1 MTREEFEKAYSA
13 KKKKSVTPNANLRT
27 AFDNAYKSKALAA
40 RRTALAAQQAEEAK
54 QYKVNLPD
62 VYKND
67 VNNATKGAA
76 GYKLYEDALTEK
88 ANAESA
94 KPWYI
99 KLADVLATG
108 NTTDTSLPTAMM
120 NQAIAA
126 TRADES
132 YKNPSSEWTDEER
145 NAFGYLYAINPEE
158 AYKYAEETNNARN
171 THKKQLEL
179 EKIKADATKD
189 GGNMVVNALGA
200 VAAGLTGGADYLTDL
215 VQLNARGK
223 LTTEKGISPFEWS
236 QAVKE
241 GIGTKLNQTYGTIPD
256 NVWIFGGKG
265 WGDVYQL
272 GSSILESSA
281 ALAAGGPYGSLALFF
296 GNAAAAGIDD
306 AKARGASDDQALL
319 YGTLLG
325 VAEAGAEKIGIDNLL
340 KVGKSGKTGFI
351 NGVKEVLKQAGAE
364 GAEEGVTAVLG
375 EVFDNMVMADK
386 SNYNALVNEY
396 MAQGMSRYDAEV
408 KAVVQTMGDV
418 IYDVVGGAVSGATH
432 AAPVA
437 VGSAIV
443 NNRSDLASGRKI
455 IDSMGA
461 QSELYDAAEAS
472 DNSELIKLVQK
483 AKKAQIGSNKEAR
496 LTGRLAQQF
505 EKQYAEDTADYLTD
519 SEIKRLGG
527 DATAKTDYEAKAE
540 KYLGKKTNA
549 IKSET
554 TSLLDS
560 VVNYGTIEPS
570 KKYTGETLAAYN
582 KGLANYNGSPEAYA
596 LNFAIAR
603 SLGIKANGASFK
615 DMLSTLSAEDQR
627 GVTSLSDDTIIA
639 AFEAG
644 VKYMDGIK
652 AAQAR
657 VENNRKKA
665 RSIEEEKQKKKASS
679 EREETEITAED
690 NTDNVSVSTEV
701 ETMETEGK
709 LNRTQTEAVKNIR
722 KLAAYLPG
730 YTFIIEA
737 ITEGGGNGYYDPATN
752 TVHIN
757 INAGRIGAESGPFDF
772 ALDATWSHEVGHS
785 IKENAPQ
792 AYEELRQFIK
802 DTFFKSEAR
811 WESAV
816 KARLEQYRAQLGD
829 DEKITYEYAEEE
841 VVCNSLG
848 KMLSSQ
854 RVMNELAAEH
864 RSVFSRVWRAIKS
877 FFDKIIKGITGNVE
891 AGAYSYKS
899 REERIVAEESKRK
912 YAELEKMF
920 VTALKAANEAAQAAK
935 TIKYTADQKT
945 AQNGENSALT
955 NTNEQNVNVS
965 GENNNKTPGVD
976 NTEVKYSFGVTQAE
990 INEYIN
996 KAYTKQN
1003 TEDYKPYAVVDQ
1015 KLIDDVSS
1023 EIDIA
1028 GYIHAL
1034 RDNDIRHIRNSH
1046 GESTNEKYPV
1056 TKVDLSKIPYI
1067 VSNYDKIYVKK
1078 NAKGIPGIVYV
1089 KVGEDDVIYYVEAVT
1104 QEYHSQKLLVNKQM
1118 IKTGINEIPNLYGLI
1133 DAINKN
1139 ESSSQYLADLQ
1150 KIRKAYVQDVK
1161 DNYSK
1166 NSIPDSEPKI
1176 NPFGEKT
1183 SKKYSLSDREYMSAI
1198 ERGDM
1203 EAAQAMVDEAARVA
1217 GYTDKLYHG
1226 THQFGFT
1233 EFDPSYSDDKISLFV
1248 AGSPDISQTYSG
1260 RYGTRKISDAY
1271 KVDGLTIAE
1280 VVERLNKEAHE
1291 SYDGEQLK
1299 IEYEIMYLQ
1308 DVNRVINEVNDG
1320 VDWLSELVGKKIKE
1334 YAERMA
1340 TDFDDKDAK
1349 THKKLVELKE
1359 ILDNYQ
1365 YEYMSTP
1372 IYMLLHYT
1380 DAFDDGAR
1388 VADLEYK
1395 IRLMNKLQNADTSN
1409 GVVVKK
1415 DLDGYGVSILYFDE
1429 AMLELKQRNAE
1440 GNYALYGNPRNQL
1453 VIDGG
1458 GQNWNDLR
1466 GWAKAIHHTLDNT
1479 VVERKGDYYRLYDK
1493 KTGNEIFHGRLAVNT
1508 YTEGLS
1514 ARMRHIQMIEKSN
1527 NVLDARAEY
1536 HHTTRDIARFAKD
1549 LGYESVKFENIED
1562 NGGQG
1567 ESVGAGDVYA
1577 YFEPSNL
1584 KSADP
1589 VVYDDSGN
1597 VIPLSER
1604 FNPVK
1609 KDIRYSLPET
1619 DSNGRSL
1626 TAEQREFFAESQIR
1640 AVKKDGYTEIS
1651 PEGSLLPVYH
1661 GTNTGE
1667 FYEFDKKL
1675 IGSAN
1680 DSGWYGR
1687 GFYFAFS
1694 EYEAGMY
1701 GKNVLKCYLNIKNPF
1716 NFYEAFGRYDG
1727 VDSGDTNFDFASF
1740 VLNLADRFPE
1750 IAQTIN
1756 VDIVKSF
1763 DSSGKADDT
1772 AKMNFLELADE
1783 IKELYNSER
1792 LTIEETYEGD
1802 VPYYEYKVSDN
1813 ITNMDIP
1820 DALKHVIREHYITSA
1835 TWAEYLYKD
1844 GTITKKQRDDIF
1856 DAMLEYGEENFGS
1869 VHIRGNFK
1877 TREQAQ
1883 KNRLSA
1889 AMSYLDGKKYR
1900 YMKRH
1905 IPEYYMQRVG
1915 NVFSEELRRRGYDG
1929 VIQSTTGD
1937 EIVAF
1942 EANQIKLVSNK
1953 APTESPDIRYSL
1965 TDREQRERLADAFY
1979 QMAESKEERAKVN
1992 EYRKELSK
2000 IDEWVGER
2008 DELIYRFKE
2017 LKGVKGK
2024 SQERT
2029 EINARINALNDA
2041 IARHDSKLLK
2051 IAAAEPL
2058 VNVIKR
2064 YEQVYGGNK
2073 VMMSQGQLNK
2083 LVADYTKPKVYSK
2096 SDAEKAIKSSLQVAG
2111 VTAQKRNALI
2121 DELWAGMNSAATDA
2135 ERVKIVQ
2142 DMSTRVFDTIVTEA
2156 QMDNPDYEIY
2166 RERLDYLKQYVGRL
2180 TFTDDLMA
2188 EIKHKY
2194 DVDGTKAFL
2203 GRWGNKRSDGSSVS
2217 ADVFVTDFAREN
2229 AGYEYLEEMPVSDAL
2244 FEINDIYEEARSAD
2258 KTVGMYDEA
2267 SNEELVAVKSD
2278 IVDSILHAFEKGG
2291 EQSKASKNYTLAR
2304 ADYFRN
2310 ELENV
2315 IAINKERINLDRI
2328 ARKLRDKKYGTFQ
2341 NASEIQGTALSDLL
2355 RDLSAFNYR
2364 GTISVNNL
2372 REKVSKLLDWYNKDN
2387 PMLEYRDEAN
2397 TGYYNAEVR
2406 DLLETL
2412 SQGNEKISLS
2422 EFRALYELLSY
2433 FDRFVDTYN
2442 KVWKN
2447 GKWIEAKEE
2456 AERFV
2461 QIIDKNTKHRV
2472 GFVDRFIRNGYFQ
2485 LFGDP
2490 MSVARGMDYYESGF
2504 YTTMLE
2510 YLRECAVKAQIA
2522 EMEIMSDYNAF
2533 MEQNPN
2539 YLRESEDTV
2548 VKYRGKEITKQVLV
2562 SLYMTIKR
2570 EHAQRGF
2577 VRNGYKYTAPD
2588 GKTVIRV
2595 PGINDTPDLT
2605 QSEIASF
2612 VAMEAETIAKN
2623 FNERDKKY
2631 IAILEEVYNNRAREI
2646 KRKRDMERLGF
2657 SNVTDGYYYP
2667 IKRSDTANSVD
2678 GDIRTELDRVSNAS
2692 FNKDTVKGAIHKLS
2706 IEAADSMFRRHVRV
2720 VCQYGYIQEAI
2731 EYYDKVYHVAIND
2744 DRNDPISVATE
2755 SENLWA
2761 DGDVYFRDLI
2771 SYIQGIR
2778 PKSHKGAGLINFV
2791 RSGYAKYQLGANP
2804 KVWVTQFSSLI
2815 AACNIIDA
2823 DDIIAAAGV
2832 NTDDVDTYCKLA
2844 KLRNEDNTAAMA
2856 QGVFDRKTAAGK
2868 TENALSKVG
2877 DVLMAPIGKMDRVV
2891 IKRLY
2896 AACQVRAQKNGD
2908 GAIGTV
2914 KNKKAAGELLEKV
2927 ILETQQNA
2935 LGTEKSWAM
2944 RSNSEIMR
2952 TITMFSADSMKMVG
2966 RLLDSAGEF
2975 FTLRNRIAH
2984 STGKERAAYE
2994 KRLKTVT
3001 KKLARSISVTV
3012 ASAVFMVVVGMAFKW
3027 IRGREDDITIGST
3040 VSDTFGNLLGGLPG
3054 IRDIYSVIFDG
3065 FEKENYVYSA
3075 FNDIIKGFT
3084 NTASSVWSLVT
3095 GSGSTEKLA
3104 RNIKNLIYAA
3114 GQFAGVPARNIYNYI
3129 YGILKRL
3136 GLHGWIDE
3144 IFGY

>member
-340 KVGKSGKTGFI
+340 KVGKSGKTGFVTA
-351 NGVKEVLKQAGAE
+351 VKEVLKQAGAE

-396 MAQGMSRYDAEV
+396 MAQGLSRYDAEV
-408 KAVVQTMGDV
+408 KAVMQTMGDV
-418 IYDVVGGAVSGATH
+418 IYDVVGGAVSGAAH
-432 AAPVA
+432 AGPVA
-437 VGSAIV
+437 AVSGIANRKNDLGVG
-443 NNRSDLASGRKI
+443 RGI
-455 IDSMGA
+455 IEKMGA
-461 QSELYDAAEAS
+461 QGELYDAAEAS

-483 AKKAQIGSNKEAR
+483 ARKAQSGSNKEAR

-519 SEIKRLGG
+519 AEIKRLGG

-549 IKSET
+549 IKSEA

-582 KGLANYNGSPEAYA
+582 KGLANYSGSTEAYA

-644 VKYMDGIK
+644 VKYMNDIK

-665 RSIEEEKQKKKASS
+665 RSIEEEKQKKKAYS
-679 EREETEITAED
+679 EREETESITAED
-690 NTDNVSVSTEV
+690 NTDNVRISTEV
-701 ETMETEGK
+701 ERMESDGK
-709 LNRTQTEAVKNIR
+709 LNRTQTEAIKNIR
-722 KLAAYLPG
+722 TLAAHLPG

-752 TVHIN
+752 TVHVN
-757 INAGRIGAESGPFDF
+757 INAGKIGMDISPFDF

-877 FFDKIIKGITGNVE
+877 FFDKIIKSITGHVE

-899 REERIVAEESKRK
+899 REERIVAEESRRK
-912 YAELEKMF
+912 YAKLEKMF
-920 VTALKAANEAAQAAK
+920 VAALKTSNEAAQAAK
-935 TIKYTADQKT
+935 TVKYTAEQKT
-945 AQNGENSALT
+945 AQNSENSGLT
-955 NTNEQNVNVS
+955 NTNRENMHVSTQNNSIKLSLSQNKIARLENYLVDLGKLGIRLDAGGKSIMILTDKFTQNKNIFSNKGRNMREVNARIKAIPHFADILRS
-965 GENNNKTPGVD
+965 CIYNGTDTDIHGLENDAKKGVVAMHRFKGAYD
-976 NTEVKYSFGVTQAE
+976 GFDIEVVVRDKG
-990 INEYIN
+990 
-996 KAYTKQN
+996 TKQFL
-1003 TEDYKPYAVVDQ
+1003 Y
-1015 KLIDDVSS
+1015 
-1023 EIDIA
+1023 EIKFI
-1028 GYIHAL
+1028 
-1034 RDNDIRHIRNSH
+1034 
-1046 GESTNEKYPV
+1046 EKE
-1056 TKVDLSKIPYI
+1056 K
-1067 VSNYDKIYVKK
+1067 
-1078 NAKGIPGIVYV
+1078 
-1089 KVGEDDVIYYVEAVT
+1089 
-1104 QEYHSQKLLVNKQM
+1104 
-1118 IKTGINEIPNLYGLI
+1118 
-1133 DAINKN
+1133 
-1139 ESSSQYLADLQ
+1139 SSQQSMTDESASPAPLGDAENETIITYSNQ
-1150 KIRKAYVQDVK
+1150 KSNTSDA
-1161 DNYSK
+1161 
-1166 NSIPDSEPKI
+1166 
-1176 NPFGEKT
+1176 KT
-1183 SKKYSLSDREYMSAI
+1183 SKKYSLSDQEYMSAV

-1203 EAAQAMVDEAARVA
+1203 EAAQAMVDDMAKKKMPNSKITMADGSLRKV
-1217 GYTDKLYHG
+1217 YHG
-1226 THQFGFT
+1226 TNTGNFT
-1233 EFDPSYSDDKISLFV
+1233 EFNPDYIGMSSGDDGFFGKGFYFAYSEGEAKYYGAQRIISAFLNIENPFDFQTELQTYNGKRAVSGRAPDAVAFLNFAEKFPEIAERTFVTVFDGEQGEDISLIEFAKAFRNV
-1248 AGSPDISQTYSG
+1248 LENKVFEYQTVKNEFGEQETLALADKQEYT
-1260 RYGTRKISDAY
+1260 Y
-1271 KVDGLTIAE
+1271 E
-1280 VVERLNKEAHE
+1280 
-1291 SYDGEQLK
+1291 YDGETKTYYDYDFQK
-1299 IEYEIMYLQ
+1299 RFYGVANEIDVAYEYLSNVVYKHIDMYSRTRL
-1308 DVNRVINEVNDG
+1308 
-1320 VDWLSELVGKKIKE
+1320 
-1334 YAERMA
+1334 
-1340 TDFDDKDAK
+1340 
-1349 THKKLVELKE
+1349 
-1359 ILDNYQ
+1359 ILDKNN
-1365 YEYMSTP
+1365 
-1372 IYMLLHYT
+1372 
-1380 DAFDDGAR
+1380 AFTQALKDKGYDGTIQSPA
-1388 VADLEYK
+1388 
-1395 IRLMNKLQNADTSN
+1395 
-1409 GVVVKK
+1409 G
-1415 DLDGYGVSILYFDE
+1415 DE
-1429 AMLELKQRNAE
+1429 AVAFYPEQ
-1440 GNYALYGNPRNQL
+1440 
-1453 VIDGG
+1453 I
-1458 GQNWNDLR
+1458 
-1466 GWAKAIHHTLDNT
+1466 
-1479 VVERKGDYYRLYDK
+1479 
-1493 KTGNEIFHGRLAVNT
+1493 
-1508 YTEGLS
+1508 
-1514 ARMRHIQMIEKSN
+1514 
-1527 NVLDARAEY
+1527 
-1536 HHTTRDIARFAKD
+1536 
-1549 LGYESVKFENIED
+1549 
-1562 NGGQG
+1562 
-1567 ESVGAGDVYA
+1567 
-1577 YFEPSNL
+1577 

-1589 VVYDDSGN
+1589 VTYDDSGN

-1604 FNPVK
+1604 FNPAK

-1619 DSNGRSL
+1619 VEQEVLEKYGKTYSWSTTGYIFKNGTKLDLSGKSVGAPGGYRALDHRDIFDIYEVDSYTDAMIEFMARGNIRVAPESPGINLIVEPTEAQYEQITSLVERLGWKEKEFHVDFDNENGSTIGSL
-1626 TAEQREFFAESQIR
+1626 DYDGNVSARKVIADIKYFFREGKIPYQSDLTQFRYALPESDSTGAELTSDQRKYFDASKQLDSEGRLQVMYQGAPEEFF
-1640 AVKKDGYTEIS
+1640 T
-1651 PEGSLLPVYH
+1651 
-1661 GTNTGE
+1661 
-1667 FYEFDKKL
+1667 FDKKKSKASNL
-1675 IGSAN
+1675 
-1680 DSGWYGR
+1680 YGR
-1687 GFYFAFS
+1687 GFYFTNSADQ
-1694 EYEAGMY
+1694 ARHY
-1701 GKNVLKCYLNIKNPF
+1701 GTVRGYYLNITNPLSATKKTISRMQMRKFLNAVAENEDYSIENYGTYDVAEVLRSVYEGKSDFAMLYDVSLTAIGDLVEAVELF
-1716 NFYEAFGRYDG
+1716 NEINGTEYDG
-1727 VDSGDTNFDFASF
+1727 FILDTES
-1740 VLNLADRFPE
+1740 
-1750 IAQTIN
+1750 
-1756 VDIVKSF
+1756 
-1763 DSSGKADDT
+1763 
-1772 AKMNFLELADE
+1772 
-1783 IKELYNSER
+1783 
-1792 LTIEETYEGD
+1792 
-1802 VPYYEYKVSDN
+1802 
-1813 ITNMDIP
+1813 
-1820 DALKHVIREHYITSA
+1820 VIFRS
-1835 TWAEYLYKD
+1835 
-1844 GTITKKQRDDIF
+1844 
-1856 DAMLEYGEENFGS
+1856 
-1869 VHIRGNFK
+1869 
-1877 TREQAQ
+1877 EQA
-1883 KNRLSA
+1883 KL
-1889 AMSYLDGKKYR
+1889 
-1900 YMKRH
+1900 
-1905 IPEYYMQRVG
+1905 
-1915 NVFSEELRRRGYDG
+1915 
-1929 VIQSTTGD
+1929 TTN
-1937 EIVAF
+1937 A
-1942 EANQIKLVSNK
+1942 
-1953 APTESPDIRYSL
+1953 APTESKDIRYSL

-2631 IAILEEVYNNRAREI
+2631 IAILEEVYNHRAREI

-2706 IEAADSMFRRHVRV
+2706 IEAADPMFRRHVRV

-2856 QGVFDRKTAAGK
+2856 QGVFDRKTVAGK

-2944 RSNSEIMR
+2944 RSNSEIIR